1 MKVIVLG
8 SGAYGIALALNLFE
22 NNHEVTLWTPFIEEK
37 MRIEKTHE
45 NEPVLKGIKIPSGIL
60 ITTDL
65 DKVKESEL
73 IVIAT
78 PAFTIDSIAQKL
90 KDVITNQ
97 IIVIAS
103 KGIEQDTCLFLNDV
117 LAKHMNTQNVCV
129 IAGGSFAIDIVSNMP
144 VGLSLA
150 SKNEKA
156 IKIVKQVFQNSHF
169 KLRETDDIYG
179 VEICSSIKN
188 VIAIAAGILDG
199 LGANESTKAMFIT
212 ESLHDIKELIDKL
225 GGDKKTILSFA
236 GFGDILLTC
245 TSEKSR
251 NFTFGQTLA
260 KSKEQAKE
268 YLNSHTVEGVYTL
281 KSIHQLIKDKNVDIG
296 IINLI
301 EKIVFHEEKP
311 ETLLKFLIEKQ

>member
-1 MKVIVLG
+1 MLR
-8 SGAYGIALALNLFE
+8 
-22 NNHEVTLWTPFIEEK
+22 
-37 MRIEKTHE
+37 RI
-45 NEPVLKGIKIPSGIL
+45 NPIL
-60 ITTDL
+60 PGL
-65 DKVKESEL
+65 VAG
-73 IVIAT
+73 IVIYGLLIQLT
-78 PAFTIDSIAQKL
+78 GVWFVEDKIGYSI
-90 KDVITNQ
+90 
-97 IIVIAS
+97 
-103 KGIEQDTCLFLNDV
+103 
-117 LAKHMNTQNVCV
+117 
-129 IAGGSFAIDIVSNMP
+129 
-144 VGLSLA
+144 GLW
-150 SKNEKA
+150 
-156 IKIVKQVFQNSHF
+156 
-169 KLRETDDIYG
+169 YG
-179 VEICSSIKN
+179 
-188 VIAIAAGILDG
+188 IAIAAGILDG

>member
-8 SGAYGIALALNLFE
+8 TGAYGISLALTLFE
-22 NNHEVTLWTPFIEEK
+22 NNHDVTMWTAFEK
-37 MRIEKTHE
+37 EKELIEKTRE
-45 NEPVLKGIKIPSGIL
+45 NEPVLKGVKIPDKIKISTNL
-60 ITTDL
+60 ND
-65 DKVKESEL
+65 VKESDM
-73 IVIAT
+73 IIIAV
-78 PAFTIDSIAQKL
+78 PAFAVDDIAQKL
-90 KDVITNQ
+90 KGIITNQ

-117 LAKHMNTQNVCV
+117 LAKYIDTKNLCV
-129 IAGGSFAIDIVSNMP
+129 ISGGSFAIDIVSKMP

-150 SKNEKA
+150 STNESA
-156 IKIVKQVFQNSHF
+156 RKIVKDAFQNSHF
-169 KLRETDDIYG
+169 KLRETDDVYG
-179 VEICSSIKN
+179 VEICASIKN
-188 VIAIAAGILDG
+188 VIAIASGILDG

-260 KSKEQAKE
+260 KSKQKAKE
-268 YLNSHTVEGVYTL
+268 YLENHTVEGVYTL
-281 KSIHQLIKDKNVDIG
+281 KSIYKLVQDKNVDIG

-301 EKIVFHEEKP
+301 EKIVFHEENP
-311 ETLLKFLIEKQ
+311 ETLLKFLIEKR